1 MTTRALRFA
10 IAIGFAGPLTVAI
23 TGAAYAAPAPSSA
36 IELKAAAP
44 FVATNLNHRKRTLVI
59 KPIGRGTSPCVKPI
73 GRT

>member
-10 IAIGFAGPLTVAI
+10 IAIGFACPLTVAI
-23 TGAAYAAPAPSSA
+23 TGAAYAALTASCA
-36 IELKAAAP
+36 IGVKAAAP
-44 FVATNLNHRKRTLVI
+44 FAATNVSTGSARWVI